1 VESTPKIKGMSEY
14 KTGYVCGDG
23 RSESK
28 RKGWWWSEYV
38 QSTYMCY
45 ANRIM
50 KPLTFVLKKGRKTKK
65 SNRGGEF
72 DESILYACM
81 KI

>member
-1 VESTPKIKGMSEY
+1 
-14 KTGYVCGDG
+14 
-23 RSESK
+23 
-28 RKGWWWSEYV
+28 
-38 QSTYMCY
+38 
-45 ANRIM
+45 M